1 MGRHDQ
7 DRSRA
12 DQGPR
17 AHDRRVSGR
26 ARAAQVLHPPGR
38 RHDRR
43 LPAPGAHR
51 LPPRRARRPAL
62 DAARADR
69 RRRAR
74 LRQPPL
80 RPLVR
85 AVALGLARA
94 RRAGVSLGEGPH
106 AADRTS
112 AEEEEIMTTAP
123 IYLRQ
128 LEIGP
133 MQNYVYL
140 VGDPETRE
148 AAVVDAAW
156 EIDAIIEAAAAD
168 GYTITKALVT
178 HLHPDHLGGR
188 FMGMSVTGATE
199 LVDRLKIKA
208 YINKQEAGY
217 VGRVSDLAP
226 SDVVA
231 VDAGDTIEIGK
242 VPLTFVHT
250 PGHTPGSQCFLVD
263 GNLISGDTLFIGSC
277 GRTDLP
283 GSDPAQLY
291 ESLNTLQKL
300 PDDTV
305 LHPGH
310 NYADRPTSTIGH
322 EKRRNLFMRFD
333 SLEDFL
339 NFVGR

>member
-1 MGRHDQ
+1 M
-7 DRSRA
+7 ST
-12 DQGPR
+12 
-17 AHDRRVSGR
+17 
-26 ARAAQVLHPPGR
+26 AQ
-38 RHDRR
+38 
-43 LPAPGAHR
+43 
-51 LPPRRARRPAL
+51 
-62 DAARADR
+62 
-69 RRRAR
+69 
-74 LRQPPL
+74 
-80 RPLVR
+80 
-85 AVALGLARA
+85 
-94 RRAGVSLGEGPH
+94 
-106 AADRTS
+106 
-112 AEEEEIMTTAP
+112 

-148 AAVVDAAW
+148 AAVIDAAW

-178 HLHPDHLGGR
+178 HFHPDHLGGR

-208 YINKQEAGY
+208 YINKQESGF

-226 SDVVA
+226 SDVVP
-231 VDAGDTIEIGK
+231 VDAGDTVQIGK

-291 ESLNTLQKL
+291 ESLNTLRKL
-300 PDDTV
+300 PDETV
-305 LHPGH
+305 LYPGH
-310 NYADRPTSTIGH
+310 NYADRPTSTMGH

-339 NFVGR
+339 SFCGR

>member
-1 MGRHDQ
+1 M
-7 DRSRA
+7 S
-12 DQGPR
+12 
-17 AHDRRVSGR
+17 
-26 ARAAQVLHPPGR
+26 
-38 RHDRR
+38 
-43 LPAPGAHR
+43 
-51 LPPRRARRPAL
+51 
-62 DAARADR
+62 
-69 RRRAR
+69 
-74 LRQPPL
+74 
-80 RPLVR
+80 
-85 AVALGLARA
+85 
-94 RRAGVSLGEGPH
+94 
-106 AADRTS
+106 
-112 AEEEEIMTTAP
+112 TAP

-148 AAVVDAAW
+148 AAVIDAAW

-178 HLHPDHLGGR
+178 HFHPDHLGGR

-208 YINKQEAGY
+208 YINKQESGF

-231 VDAGDTIEIGK
+231 VDAGDTIQIGK

-291 ESLNTLQKL
+291 ESLNTLRKL
-300 PDDTV
+300 PDETV
-305 LHPGH
+305 LYPGH
-310 NYADRPTSTIGH
+310 NYADRPTSTMGQ
-322 EKRRNLFMRFD
+322 EKRRNLFMRFE

-339 NFVGR
+339 SFCGR